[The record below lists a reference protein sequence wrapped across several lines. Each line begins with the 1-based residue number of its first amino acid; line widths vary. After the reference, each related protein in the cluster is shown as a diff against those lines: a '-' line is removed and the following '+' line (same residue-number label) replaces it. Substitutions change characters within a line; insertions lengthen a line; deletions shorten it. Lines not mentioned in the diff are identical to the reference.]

1 MVIESPFQTWRC
13 RKIFRSNFVLQNNIW
28 NWHALICAGTK
39 RHNAMKLVEGT
50 PIGVHSIWSYDLA
63 FQFVKRQHMAFQVQ
77 CWNRIYIAAWL
88 AFLCERR
95 RRLLFLCPRL
105 HLPLCCYIATRA
117 RRQWLFTEKEGDSGQ
132 GHGGP
137 CVWVLVYLT
146 CTVRAWQAFLCPKN
160 ISMEEKVHMEE
171 SPLPPLRS
179 RS

>member
-1 MVIESPFQTWRC
+1 MRWFALVPRGTMQWSLLKERLLEYIAFDHMTLHFNSWRDSTWHSRC
-13 RKIFRSNFVLQNNIW
+13 S
-28 NWHALICAGTK
+28 AG
-39 RHNAMKLVEGT
+39 A
-50 PIGVHSIWSYDLA
+50 A
-63 FQFVKRQHMAFQVQ
+63 
-77 CWNRIYIAAWL
+77 YIAAWL

-105 HLPLCCYIATRA
+105 HLPLCCCCIATRA

>member
-1 MVIESPFQTWRC
+1 MVIESPFQTWLC
-13 RKIFRSNFVLQNNIW
+13 WKIFRSNFVLQINIW
-28 NWHALICAGTK
+28 NWHALICTGTK

-50 PIGVHSIWSYDLA
+50 PLGAFDHMTLHFNSWRDSTWHSRCSA
-63 FQFVKRQHMAFQVQ
+63 GAA
-77 CWNRIYIAAWL
+77 YIAAWL

-105 HLPLCCYIATRA
+105 HLPLCCCCIASRA

-137 CVWVLVYLT
+137 CVWVAVYLT

-160 ISMEEKVHMEE
+160 KSMKEKVHMEE